1 MKTASARAARRL
13 AQKGSKSAALTVAEL
28 AARVDKARVK
38 GIETQVETR
47 GKRILASYLQTAQ
60 SYGMPVKEV
69 IAEMA
74 SGQAA
79 WRLGSALR
87 EGILKSPPD
96 AVTDAACHQ
105 GCAFCC
111 ILSGGEGGVITG
123 FEADQLHAATMQVQG
138 QPDGRG
144 WHPQACPALDPDT
157 RGCRAYDARP
167 MICRSFLSVDAET
180 CRKNAEGGAEQGAG
194 LLGSHLDYLV
204 VHALCRQALKG
215 IAQVPTYS
223 MAATAALAVA
233 GHPLDEN
240 LTKARHKPSVLE
252 DACRDAIRAAQ
263 A

>member
-1 MKTASARAARRL
+1 MKPASARASRRL
-13 AQKGSKSAALTVAEL
+13 AQKGSKSAALTVADL
-28 AARVDKARVK
+28 AARVDKAKVK
-38 GIETQVETR
+38 GVEKALEIR

-69 IAEMA
+69 IAELA

-79 WRLGSALR
+79 WRLGSAVR
-87 EGILKSPPD
+87 EEILKSPPD
-96 AVTDAACHQ
+96 AVTNAACQQ

-123 FEADQLHAATMQVQG
+123 FEADRLHAAAAQVQG
-138 QPDGRG
+138 QPDGRE
-144 WHPQACPALDPDT
+144 WHPQACPALDPET

-167 MICRSFLSVDAET
+167 MICRSFLSVDADA
-180 CRKNAEGGAEQGAG
+180 CRKNANGGAEQGAG

-215 IAQVPTYS
+215 IAQVPTYN
-223 MAATAALAVA
+223 MAETTAEAVA
-233 GHPLDEN
+233 GRPSDES
-240 LTKARHKPSVLE
+240 LAKARHKPSVLE
-252 DACRDAIRAAQ
+252 EACRDAIKAAK